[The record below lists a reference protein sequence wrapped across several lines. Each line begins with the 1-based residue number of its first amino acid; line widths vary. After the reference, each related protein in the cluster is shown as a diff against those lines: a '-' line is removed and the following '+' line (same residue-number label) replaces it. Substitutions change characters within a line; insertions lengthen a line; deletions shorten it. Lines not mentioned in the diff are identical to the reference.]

1 MEFTPDQLTEIQ
13 NMAGLFFTPEE
24 IAINIEVDPED
35 FANLIKA
42 QSTDAYKYYMAGR
55 FSSDV
60 ELRKAVQ
67 QAALNGSTPA
77 QQTMIGWLNQ
87 SKQE

>member
-1 MEFTPDQLTEIQ
+1 
-13 NMAGLFFTPEE
+13 MAGLFFTPEE
-24 IAINIEVDPED
+24 IAINIEVDPDD
-35 FANLIKA
+35 FANLIKS
-42 QSTDAYKYYMAGR
+42 QSGDAYKSYMAGR

-87 SKQE
+87 SKQD

>member
-1 MEFTPDQLTEIQ
+1 
-13 NMAGLFFTPEE
+13 MAGLFFTPEE
-24 IAINIEVDPED
+24 IAINLEVDPDD

-42 QSTDAYKYYMAGR
+42 QSGDAYKYYMAGR

-87 SKQE
+87 SKQD

>member
-1 MEFTPDQLTEIQ
+1 MDFTQEQLTEIQ

-24 IAINIEVDPED
+24 IAINIEVDPDD
-35 FANLIKA
+35 FSNLIKA
-42 QSTDAYKYYMAGR
+42 QSGDAYKHYMAGR

>member
-42 QSTDAYKYYMAGR
+42 QSGDAYKHYMAGR

-60 ELRKAVQ
+60 ELRKAIQ

-77 QQTMIGWLNQ
+77 QQSMLILLKD
-87 SKQE
+87 SK